1 VGELLAEAFQEPVT
15 FWLVPDAE
23 HRPAIMTTFFGL
35 VAEDS
40 IRGGTV
46 DVIGDYEGTAVWFD
60 MAGPAH
66 EPEEP
71 DLRYTQAFGRYGDR
85 WDVFDQLTSSNHP
98 HGAPHHY
105 LMLVGIR
112 PDRQGQGLA
121 RALLEHHHETVAG
134 PAGLPTYLEAT
145 SAGSRRLYQRLGYQD
160 LRDPLQL
167 PDGPPIFPMWRP
179 AGGVGEPPSAP

>member
-112 PDRQGQGLA
+112 PDRQGQGLG

-145 SAGSRRLYQRLGYQD
+145 STGSRRLYQRLGYQD

-179 AGGVGEPPSAP
+179 AGGVGEPLSAP